1 MRLTKAGPL
10 MVLLTLPFIV
20 NAASGPK
27 ISFDKES
34 HDYGDVQYGD
44 TVTEEFEFTNTGDKT
59 LVIEKL
65 RATCGCTKA
74 VKGSREVP
82 PGGKSKIVA
91 EFDTNGL
98 SPGTKKQNVMVHSND
113 PERPIVK
120 LTLLARVVRH
130 VNVTPAVLAKKLP
143 SFTETLSFP
152 LKISNTSEKT
162 VTVEGIEVKGSG
174 VKAALNPKKIV
185 VEPDASVP
193 FHIKMTLAKESGRY
207 LYTGR
212 VLLHS
217 SHDREKQISLN
228 YFIQVGNR
236 K

>member
-1 MRLTKAGPL
+1 MRPTKTGPL
-10 MVLLTLPFIV
+10 MVLLILPLMV
-20 NAASGPK
+20 CAATGPK

-44 TVTEEFEFTNTGDKT
+44 TVTEEFGLTNTGDKT

-82 PGGKSKIVA
+82 PGGKSSIAA

-98 SPGTKKQNVMVHSND
+98 SPGTKKQTIMVHSND

-130 VNVTPAVLAKKLP
+130 VTVTPAVLAKKLP
-143 SFTETLSFP
+143 TFTNTLTFP
-152 LKISNTSEKT
+152 LKISNSSEKP
-162 VTVEGIEVKGSG
+162 VTIERIESKGSG
-174 VKAALNPKKIV
+174 VTAALKPKKIV
-185 VEPDASVP
+185 VEPGGKVP
-193 FHIKMTLAKESGRY
+193 FHVVMTLDKEPGRY
-207 LYTGR
+207 LYPGR
-212 VLLHS
+212 LLIHAD
-217 SHDREKQISLN
+217 HDREKQISIN
-228 YFIQVGNR
+228 YFVQVGNR

>member
-1 MRLTKAGPL
+1 MRPTKAGLL
-10 MVLLTLPFIV
+10 MVLLILPLIV
-20 NAASGPK
+20 NAATGPR

-44 TVTEEFEFTNTGDKT
+44 KVTEEFEFTNTGDKT

-74 VKGSREVP
+74 IKGRRDVP

-91 EFDTNGL
+91 EFDTDGL
-98 SPGTKKQNVMVHSND
+98 SPGTKKQNIMVHSND
-113 PERPIVK
+113 PEHPVVK

-143 SFTETLSFP
+143 SFTPSLSFP
-152 LKISNTSEKT
+152 LNISNTSPKP

-174 VKAALNPKKIV
+174 VKAALNPKKLV
-185 VEPDASVP
+185 VEPGGSLP
-193 FHIKMTLAKESGRY
+193 FHINMTLAKESGRY

-212 VLLHS
+212 LLLHTN
-217 SHDREKQISLN
+217 HDREKQISLN
-228 YFIQVGNR
+228 YFVQVGNR